1 MVTNFSPHKT
11 ITCALWLSDQVRHPL
26 MNEVAVI
33 GVRSGTETYI
43 LPIYHYDAGSRVITK
58 DHFIDLVKDCII
70 QTNDKKKF
78 LQFFGSVATVQQMG
92 TDPEWGYVDGGPYL
106 YHINNTDHAFQ
117 SVPLVK
123 IAEWLELIL
132 DQIENKFVQ
141 VSSFF
146 NDVYIPTLVELEQ
159 PGIRVDVDKFSE
171 RYPDLVKKY
180 VDGNRLYTNYYPFT
194 TTGRASNALG
204 INFSALNKSTGVRDM
219 FVSRFIGG
227 HLVGMDFEAYHL
239 RLIANEF
246 KLTLPSGSLH
256 RELAKIYF
264 NTNDITDELYQES
277 KRKTFEI
284 IYGMTTDIPDFELF
298 AQICFYRNEMW
309 HDYNLHHSI
318 TLPTGVTV
326 AVHDAN
332 PSKVFNY
339 YVQALEVVKTIPKLQ
354 QITQYLRHKDSK
366 LVLYTYDSILLDV
379 HPEEAGEIVPWIAN
393 ILEEDGKYPVRKYTG
408 LNYNDMKEMA

>member
-1 MVTNFSPHKT
+1 M
-11 ITCALWLSDQVRHPL
+11 
-26 MNEVAVI
+26 
-33 GVRSGTETYI
+33 
-43 LPIYHYDAGSRVITK
+43 
-58 DHFIDLVKDCII
+58 FI
-70 QTNDKKKF
+70 
-78 LQFFGSVATVQQMG
+78 
-92 TDPEWGYVDGGPYL
+92 
-106 YHINNTDHAFQ
+106 
-117 SVPLVK
+117 
-123 IAEWLELIL
+123 
-132 DQIENKFVQ
+132 
-141 VSSFF
+141 
-146 NDVYIPTLVELEQ
+146 
-159 PGIRVDVDKFSE
+159 
-171 RYPDLVKKY
+171 
-180 VDGNRLYTNYYPFT
+180 
-194 TTGRASNALG
+194 
-204 INFSALNKSTGVRDM
+204 
-219 FVSRFIGG
+219 SRFLGG

-246 KLTLPSGSLH
+246 KLHLPSGSLH

-264 NTNDITDELYQES
+264 DTNDITDELYQES